1 MLNKISGNVHVGN
14 DLLRYYHKVFAKI
27 VVLFMII
34 PLLQPSLSFA
44 GLTSGFSFLNTDFAP
59 RSAAMGSAF
68 ITMRGDLNTLGLNPA
83 GLASVGD
90 RSFIFNYT
98 HYLLDINGGQAAYSF
113 TAPYLKRVGVAVTYM
128 DYGSFEAT
136 DQYAVPT
143 GATFTAHDFALTLSQ
158 AGHLDK
164 HFSYGVSLKYAFS
177 QIEEYTAQAV
187 AFDFGLLYAVPFQK
201 DLYWAVT
208 LLNTG
213 WNVKKYGSIKE
224 PLPTT
229 LNVGFSKKLAHLP
242 LEISVMWHGLN
253 RDSEKWFNRFER
265 FSAGGELTLSKHLR
279 LRLGYN
285 HTLHQD
291 LETNSTAQGN
301 FGGVSGGLAIYWKS
315 FRFDYA
321 FSNMQD
327 LGNIHRFG
335 ISGRIR

>member
-1 MLNKISGNVHVGN
+1 MPNNMVSKTNNLNGFYRRGRI
-14 DLLRYYHKVFAKI
+14 LRSFLMI
-27 VVLFMII
+27 VLSTLAL
-34 PLLQPSLSFA
+34 PLSSVFA
-44 GLTSGFSFLNTDFAP
+44 GLTSGFSFLSTDFSP
-59 RSAAMGSAF
+59 RSAALGSAF
-68 ITMRGDLNTLGLNPA
+68 MTMRGDLNTLGLNPA
-83 GLASVGD
+83 GLAAVQG
-90 RSFIFNYT
+90 RPFVFNYT
-98 HYLLDINGGQAAYSF
+98 HYLLDINGGQVAYSF
-113 TAPYLKRVGVAVTYM
+113 NAPYLQRVAVAVTYM

-136 DQYAVPT
+136 DQYAVST
-143 GATFTAHDFALTLSQ
+143 GESFTAHDFALTLSQ
-158 AGHLDK
+158 SGHLDR
-164 HFSYGVSLKYAFS
+164 HFSYGVSVKYAFS
-177 QIEEYTAQAV
+177 QIEEYTAQAI

-201 DLYWAVT
+201 DLFLAVT

-213 WNVKKYGSIKE
+213 WNVKQYGQVKE
-224 PLPTT
+224 SLPTT

-291 LETNSTAQGN
+291 LETSSTAQGN